1 MKLQQE
7 NLEQE
12 RILRRFNAQPPFPD
26 SILDRFAGSG
36 IRCVASS
43 LATAWGIATVEN
55 CDFRSTSRSA
65 EARFEMG
72 EVLLTASIVEILGQ
86 FVIRVVTCNRPLSK
100 QLGEMIA
107 GDSS

>member
-1 MKLQQE
+1 
-7 NLEQE
+7 
-12 RILRRFNAQPPFPD
+12 
-26 SILDRFAGSG
+26 
-36 IRCVASS
+36 
-43 LATAWGIATVEN
+43 
-55 CDFRSTSRSA
+55 
-65 EARFEMG
+65 MG